1 MKQNRFRICPNRD
14 YIIHVSDKA
23 NKLITTIR
31 DSGYY
36 NMSQIFN
43 DAAYKCMGSPRVPK
57 YVNIVCE
64 ETDEWGMYT
73 ISGTKIL

>member
-1 MKQNRFRICPNRD
+1 MKQNRFRIHHNRD

-64 ETDEWGMYT
+64 ETDECGMYT

>member
-1 MKQNRFRICPNRD
+1 MKQNRFRIHTNRD

-23 NKLITTIR
+23 DRLITTIR
-31 DSGYY
+31 DNGYY

-43 DAAYKCMGSPRVPK
+43 DVADKCMGSPRVPK
-57 YVNIVCE
+57 YITISCE
-64 ETDEWGMYT
+64 ETEEWGMYT